1 MACFRPIQHRGVRTT
16 SRLQDS
22 QRTPIM
28 TIEYRQ
34 FNPAEHRRFATAI
47 DRGFGGHYAPGRRQY
62 ELDRK
67 SFTPEMSMAAFDG
80 DEIVGTSG
88 AIPFESAVPGG
99 AIIKNAGVTAVTVAT
114 THRRRGVLTNMM
126 NRLLKQERDKGQ
138 PVASLWASESI
149 IYGRFGYGMS
159 IQHENYLIDT
169 RKAAIKHQPEVSGK
183 IRFVDDIEAR
193 KLVPI
198 AWEAAVNANVG
209 IPRRDSVSWD
219 RMFGDLRAGDGWGKP
234 FIVVYEEGGK
244 ALGFAVYKLKE
255 LHVFGEQTHGLINA
269 DLVIHSNSA
278 SHAALWNHLLNIDL
292 YDTLSTWRSPSDD
305 SLPWMLAD
313 QRQLERKPY
322 DGVWYRLL
330 DVAEVLSTRT
340 YLAEGSL
347 VIEVEDSLIP
357 EWGGRFELVG
367 GPDGA
372 SCVATT
378 KPADI
383 SLPTASLATIYLG
396 GAKLADM
403 ERAGRVEENTDGSIA
418 LADAMFATVR
428 APWCPLMF

>member
-1 MACFRPIQHRGVRTT
+1 
-16 SRLQDS
+16 
-22 QRTPIM
+22 M

-34 FNPAEHRRFATAI
+34 FKPAEHRRFGAAI
-47 DRGFGGHYAPGRRQY
+47 ERGFGGHYEPGRGQY

-67 SFTPEMSMAAFDG
+67 SFPPEMSMGAFDG

-88 AIPFESAVPGG
+88 AIRFESAVPGG

-114 THRRRGVLTNMM
+114 THRRQGVLTNMM
-126 NRLLKQERDKGQ
+126 RRLLKQERAKGQ
-138 PVASLWASESI
+138 SVASLWASESI

-159 IQHENYLIDT
+159 IQHENFLIDT
-169 RKAAIKHQPEVSGK
+169 RKASINSAPEIPGRVR
-183 IRFVDDIEAR
+183 IVDADEAR
-193 KLVPI
+193 KLLPV
-198 AWEAAVNANVG
+198 AWEEAVIANVG
-209 IPRRDSVSWD
+209 IPRRGSIGWD
-219 RMFGDLRAGDGWGKP
+219 RMFGDLSGGDGWGKP
-234 FIVVYEEGGK
+234 FIVVYEEDGK
-244 ALGFAVYKLKE
+244 PLGFALYQLKE
-255 LHVFGEQTHGLINA
+255 LHVFGEQTHGLVNA
-269 DLVIHSNSA
+269 DMVIHSNAA

-305 SLPWMLAD
+305 SLPWMLVD

-330 DVAEVLSTRT
+330 DVAEALSTRT

-347 VIEVEDSLIP
+347 VIEVEDSFIP

-372 SCVATT
+372 TCVAAT

-396 GAKLADM
+396 GAKLADL